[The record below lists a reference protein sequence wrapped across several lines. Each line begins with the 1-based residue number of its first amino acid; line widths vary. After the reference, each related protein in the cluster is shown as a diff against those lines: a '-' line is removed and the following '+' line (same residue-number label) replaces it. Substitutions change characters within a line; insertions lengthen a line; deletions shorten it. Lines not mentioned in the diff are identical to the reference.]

1 LFSKKYLKPYT
12 EMIKSEIKNNTGI
25 IFLARPEKRNALHP
39 DLVESL
45 KAKLSE
51 FETDEKIKSVIIT
64 GEGSAFCA
72 GADLE
77 YLKMLSNYSSVE
89 NYNDSKSLSELFLII
104 YGFPKPTIAAVNGAA
119 IAGGCGLAS
128 VCDFIIAHPDSSK
141 FGYPEVK
148 IGFIPAMVSIFL
160 VRKIGEGMAKQ
171 LLLEGSL
178 ISGKRAY
185 EIGLVNYLAD
195 NVLEESL
202 NLASR
207 INENSVESM
216 RMTKE
221 IVLNTSNQ
229 SVRDAVEYCVG
240 LNTISRTTE
249 DFIKGISSFLNK
261 GK

>member
-1 LFSKKYLKPYT
+1 
-12 EMIKSEIKNNTGI
+12 MIKSEIRNNTGI
-25 IFLARPEKRNALHP
+25 IFLDRPEKRNALHP
-39 DLVESL
+39 NLVKSL
-45 KAKLSE
+45 KSKLTK
-51 FETDEKIKSVIIT
+51 FESNNNIKSVIVT
-64 GEGSAFCA
+64 GEGSTFCA

-89 NYNDSKSLSELFLII
+89 NYDDSKSLSELYLMI
-104 YGFPKPTIAAVNGAA
+104 YEFSKPTIAAVNGAA

-128 VCDFIIAHPDSSK
+128 VCDFIIAHPENSK

-148 IGFIPAMVSIFL
+148 IGFIPAIVSIFL
-160 VRKIGEGMAKQ
+160 IRKIGEGLAKQ

-195 NVLEESL
+195 YVLEESM
-202 NLASR
+202 NLATR

-221 IVLNTSNQ
+221 IILNISNQ
-229 SVRDAVEYCVG
+229 SARGAVEYCMG
-240 LNTISRTTE
+240 LNTISRTTV

-261 GK
+261 DK